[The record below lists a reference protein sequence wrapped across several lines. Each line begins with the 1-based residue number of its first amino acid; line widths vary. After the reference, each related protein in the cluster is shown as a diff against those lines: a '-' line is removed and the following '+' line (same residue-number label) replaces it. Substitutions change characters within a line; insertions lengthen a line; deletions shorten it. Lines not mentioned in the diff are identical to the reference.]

1 MPEDLIDWH
10 YPRTELAEQ
19 VLDRFS
25 IGAATSLI
33 LFAPPHMGKTEFLL
47 SDFLPMA
54 ASQRGFA
61 TAYVNFRDQKNDPYD
76 SLLFGLREACLQ
88 VGRTDESK
96 NVVCASLYGDVAISH
111 KGATHNAQKLEAI
124 QEVFEFLVSDDRRVV
139 LVLEEIQQLN
149 TDKSFEPLVFALRGM
164 IDANRQRLR
173 VIYTG
178 SNRTGLQR
186 LFNNRRAPLFSSARM
201 IEIPDLGLEYLKHMG
216 SAFNAATGRALNI
229 HECIS
234 VFKALGRVPLHYRKT
249 IEKLALKGGRDIH
262 LASQEYLAE
271 NSKDEAHYATWMQLK
286 PIDRAVAQW
295 VASGNTQGAY
305 GQEARRFVSER
316 LGTNDIKVHSIQNAV
331 NRMLKIGVLA
341 SVAQGKYVIE
351 NPLFRDWAENETTR
365 ISND

>member
-1 MPEDLIDWH
+1 MTEALIDWH

-25 IGAATSLI
+25 VGAATSLI
-33 LFAPPHMGKTEFLL
+33 LFAPPRMGKTEFLL
-47 SDFLPMA
+47 SDLLPMA
-54 ASQRGFA
+54 ASHRGYA
-61 TAYVNFRDQKNDPYD
+61 TVYVNFCDQKNDPYD

-96 NVVCASLYGDVAISH
+96 NVCASLYGDVATSNE
-111 KGATHNAQKLEAI
+111 GATHNAQKLEAI
-124 QEVFEFLVSDDRRVV
+124 QEEFEFLVSDDRRV
-139 LVLEEIQQLN
+139 LLALEEIQQLN
-149 TDKSFEPLVFALRGM
+149 TDKSFEPIVFALRGM
-164 IDANRQRLR
+164 IDANRQRVR

-178 SNRTGLQR
+178 SNRTGLKR

-201 IEIPDLGLEYLKHMG
+201 IGLPDLGLEYLKHMG
-216 SAFNAATGRALNI
+216 SAFNAATGRTLDI
-229 HECIS
+229 HECTS
-234 VFKALGRVPLHYRKT
+234 VFNALGMVPLHFRKT

-271 NSKDEAHYATWMQLK
+271 NNENETHYRTWMQMK

-316 LGTNDIKVHSIQNAV
+316 LGTGDIKVHSIQNAV
-331 NRMLKIGVLA
+331 NRLLKIGLLA

-365 ISND
+365 ISDD

>member
-1 MPEDLIDWH
+1 MPEALIDWH

-47 SDFLPMA
+47 SDLLPMA
-54 ASQRGFA
+54 ASQRGYA
-61 TAYVNFRDQKNDPYD
+61 TVYVNFFDQKNDPYD
-76 SLLFGLREACLQ
+76 SILSGLRETCLQ

-96 NVVCASLYGDVAISH
+96 NVCVSLYGDVALSH
-111 KGATHNAQKLEAI
+111 MGATHSAQKLEAI

-139 LVLEEIQQLN
+139 LALEGIQQLN
-149 TDKSFEPLVFALRGM
+149 TDKSLEPLVFALRGM
-164 IDANRQRLR
+164 IDANRQRAR

-201 IEIPDLGLEYLKHMG
+201 IELPDLGLEYLKHMG
-216 SAFNAATGRALNI
+216 SAFNAATGRTLDI
-229 HECIS
+229 HECTS
-234 VFKALGRVPLHYRKT
+234 VFKALGMVPLHFRKT

-271 NSKDEAHYATWMQLK
+271 NNEDETHYTTWMQMK

-295 VASGNTQGAY
+295 VASGNTQGSY

-316 LGTNDIKVHSIQNAV
+316 LGINDIKVHSIQNAV
-331 NRMLKIGVLA
+331 NRLLKIGLLT
-341 SVAQGKYVIE
+341 SVAQGRYVIE
-351 NPLFRDWAENETTR
+351 NPQFRDWAENETTR
-365 ISND
+365 ISNN

>member
-1 MPEDLIDWH
+1 MPEALIDWH

-25 IGAATSLI
+25 IGAVTSLI

-47 SDFLPMA
+47 SDLLPMA
-54 ASQRGFA
+54 ASQHGYA
-61 TAYVNFRDQKNDPYD
+61 TVYVNFCDQKNNPYD

-96 NVVCASLYGDVAISH
+96 DVCSSLYGDVAISH
-111 KGATHNAQKLEAI
+111 VGATHNAQKLEAI
-124 QEVFEFLVSDDRRVV
+124 QEEFEFLVSGDRRVL

-149 TDKSFEPLVFALRGM
+149 TDKSYDPLVFALRGM
-164 IDANRQRLR
+164 IDANSQRVR

-201 IEIPDLGLEYLKHMG
+201 IELPDLGLEYLKHMG
-216 SAFNAATGRALNI
+216 SAFNAATGRALEI

-234 VFKALGRVPLHYRKT
+234 IFKALGKVPLDFRKV

-262 LASQEYLAE
+262 LASREYLAE
-271 NSKDEAHYATWMQLK
+271 NNKDETHYTTWMQMK

-331 NRMLKIGVLA
+331 NRLLKAGLLT
-341 SVAQGKYVIE
+341 SVAQGRYVIE
-351 NPLFRDWAENETTR
+351 NSLFRDWAENETTR